1 MLDKD
6 REDAYSRHCYL
17 SIEADDVEA
26 SKELNLKAK

>member
-6 REDAYSRHCYL
+6 GEDAYSRYCYL

-26 SKELNLKAK
+26 SKEFNLKAE